1 MAQLPKFSWQST
13 GESHARVV
21 VICIPSIQF
30 FSFQNVLRLVITLY
44 PTAILVTWISQYV
57 SPCCQ
62 LELPLCC
69 LQELLNK
76 AVAHLKKTNRVLHL
90 CLMPIWTKAGN
101 YDEKNLGKLSRISF
115 DHELLSYSYTAKRD
129 IPNYSNEYIDLPLN
143 SSSSAICAICYSYII
158 FYVWKMNHL
167 YQSDHT
173 GNGRRIKEYR
183 YALQF
188 CAISMFYLG
197 AWVTF
202 RVFPILIGA
211 NGVEYFVVIS
221 ACVTIN
227 ASANAVVYITS
238 NPEVRGVLSN
248 AKISTMVLAS

>member
-13 GESHARVV
+13 GESHKRVV

-44 PTAILVTWISQYV
+44 PIAILVTWISQYV

-62 LELPLCC
+62 F
-69 LQELLNK
+69 
-76 AVAHLKKTNRVLHL
+76 
-90 CLMPIWTKAGN
+90 
-101 YDEKNLGKLSRISF
+101 SF
-115 DHELLSYSYTAKRD
+115 DHELLSYSYTAKGD

-173 GNGRRIKEYR
+173 GSGRRIKEYR

-188 CAISMFYLG
+188 CAVSVFYLG

-211 NGVEYFVVIS
+211 RGVEYFVVIS

-248 AKISTMVLAS
+248 AKISTMAFASQSRNGHGPKTNPTPLQLSSQRET